1 MSSKPPSKIAAIP
14 KGGRITMAVPGRTA
28 NSKPLTIEL
37 VSRIKRAID
46 PGNISS
52 KIEPDRPVSKSK
64 LPNAKIS
71 TKKHQEQ
78 IQPKNLQHEDH
89 SDTSTQD
96 SGLPGG
102 YMSEKKVIALIGM
115 ARSTINLMQDEN
127 SPYYAPTFPKKR
139 KLGTRRVAYK
149 VSEVMQWIDSRDKV
163 TPSARKKAPQ

>member
-1 MSSKPPSKIAAIP
+1 M
-14 KGGRITMAVPGRTA
+14 TVPGRTA
-28 NSKPLTIEL
+28 NSEPRTIAVYL
-37 VSRIKRAID
+37 RHIRKGTND
-46 PGNISS
+46 PGNVSQ
-52 KIEPDRPVSKSK
+52 KIEPDQPESKSK
-64 LPNAKIS
+64 QPNTKVS
-71 TKKHQEQ
+71 TRKRQEQ
-78 IQPKNLQHEDH
+78 IQPKNLLHEDH
-89 SDTSTQD
+89 SYLSAQSSG

-163 TPSARKKAPQ
+163 TPSARKKSPQ

>member
-1 MSSKPPSKIAAIP
+1 M
-14 KGGRITMAVPGRTA
+14 RQ
-28 NSKPLTIEL
+28 L
-37 VSRIKRAID
+37 IKDTKD
-46 PGNISS
+46 PRNISR
-52 KIEPDRPVSKSK
+52 KDEPDQPESKSK
-64 LPNAKIS
+64 QPNAKVS
-71 TKKHQEQ
+71 TKKHQKQ

-89 SDTSTQD
+89 SDLSTQS

-127 SPYYAPTFPKKR
+127 SPYYASTFPKKR

-163 TPSARKKAPQ
+163 TPSARKKSPQ